1 MVRAAAES
9 KGGISTELDRAI
21 RNMADL
27 KKQKNPEDIRN
38 QIDPISGMIKAAA
51 GVQDDVVEEIVNR
64 MRLSE
69 RTETQLILSETNED
83 GLKWLSKNITA
94 INYGQDPRFSIPQRV
109 TVFVPESAVRRSPYE
124 PSINDT
130 KGMQDR
136 KTVGAGKSVF
146 ARVDPG
152 GRLTHQKKKK

>member
-51 GVQDDVVEEIVNR
+51 GVQDDVVEEIVNS

-83 GLKWLSKNITA
+83 GLKWISKNITA
-94 INYGQDPRFSIPQRV
+94 IKYDPDRS
-109 TVFVPESAVRRSPYE
+109 EELSVRQVCVR
-124 PSINDT
+124 T
-130 KGMQDR
+130 
-136 KTVGAGKSVF
+136 
-146 ARVDPG
+146 
-152 GRLTHQKKKK
+152 

>member
-1 MVRAAAES
+1 
-9 KGGISTELDRAI
+9 
-21 RNMADL
+21 
-27 KKQKNPEDIRN
+27 
-38 QIDPISGMIKAAA
+38 MIKAAA

-124 PSINDT
+124 LSIIDT
-130 KGMQDR
+130 KGMHVTTERSDLQALTNDPR
-136 KTVGAGKSVF
+136 TLTVLCCGFNAAPGAEIASASCR
-146 ARVDPG
+146 ARVC
-152 GRLTHQKKKK
+152 KYV